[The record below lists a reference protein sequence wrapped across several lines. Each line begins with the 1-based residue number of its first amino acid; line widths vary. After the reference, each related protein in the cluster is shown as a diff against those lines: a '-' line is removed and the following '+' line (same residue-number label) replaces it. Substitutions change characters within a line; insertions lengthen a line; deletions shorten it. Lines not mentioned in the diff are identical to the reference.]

1 MKRIG
6 AGQPAFRTMRN
17 MNIKTCDQHD
27 PLARTAVLPPDEVA
41 IQRERKRL
49 GHLTPSQIE
58 RLIVAAE
65 LPPRTDHH
73 RQQDEP

>member
-1 MKRIG
+1 VKRIG

-65 LPPRTDHH
+65 LRRRATEGEGD
-73 RQQDEP
+73 D